1 MSVIEVGKPIVRV
14 GSFVPRLTLET
25 PTLLLAFQAE
35 TLLANPANLLHKPVP
50 ARAKTCPTLVLVHP
64 LPRTI
69 DGIKV
74 QIQELGSDKHLSLG
88 PVWKR
93 PAYSRKAR
101 KNGSQP
107 L

>member
-1 MSVIEVGKPIVRV
+1 MPIVRV

-25 PTLLLAFQAE
+25 PTLLLAFQAG
-35 TLLANPANLLHKPVP
+35 TSLTNPANFLHKLAPP
-50 ARAKTCPTLVLVHP
+50 RAKTCPTLVLVHP
-64 LPRTI
+64 LTRTI
-69 DGIKV
+69 DGIHV
-74 QIQELGSDKHLSLG
+74 QIQELGSDRGLSLG
-88 PVWKR
+88 PVWKP